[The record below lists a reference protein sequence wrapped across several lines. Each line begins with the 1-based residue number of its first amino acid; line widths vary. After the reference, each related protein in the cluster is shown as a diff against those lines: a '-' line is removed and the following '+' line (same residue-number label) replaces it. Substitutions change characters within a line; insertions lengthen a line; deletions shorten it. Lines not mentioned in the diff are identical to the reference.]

1 MNRLRYFSNTKETSK
16 VSVFQ
21 SSNIKF
27 QEAAA
32 LVVQTWQP
40 PSMKVFV
47 SPELFSTTQLSMF
60 CIFSF
65 LLISQ
70 FYIIVCFFFVCM
82 FFFFFSPYTNAD
94 KQIPLNRFL
103 LLPICSSNS
112 LWPWLLLSQSSLA
125 FNSTLIVPEVKDKI
139 NKVYDCLVIKDKLSA
154 SYTTSSIYCWM
165 ISWFFIVPNKTWIQ
179 GLCSILLQGKI
190 IKNWWLCRGLKIQS
204 KGNSI

>member
-1 MNRLRYFSNTKETSK
+1 MTTSFNESFRFSWIILNNTI
-16 VSVFQ
+16 VNVLHLFIPVDFAILYNSV
-21 SSNIKF
+21 
-27 QEAAA
+27 
-32 LVVQTWQP
+32 V
-40 PSMKVFV
+40 
-47 SPELFSTTQLSMF
+47 
-60 CIFSF
+60 
-65 LLISQ
+65 
-70 FYIIVCFFFVCM
+70 FFVCM
-82 FFFFFSPYTNAD
+82 FFFFFFPYTNAD